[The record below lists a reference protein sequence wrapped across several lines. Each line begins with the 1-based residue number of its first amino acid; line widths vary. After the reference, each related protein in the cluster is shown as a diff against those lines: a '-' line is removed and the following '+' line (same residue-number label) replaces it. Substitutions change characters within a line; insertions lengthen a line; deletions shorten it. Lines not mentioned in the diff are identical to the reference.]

1 MRGNLAAV
9 KPVVI
14 ALNHLDIRSNNLHFS
29 ATFRCRHGAIAKY
42 FGEEKPTCNKAC
54 DYCRNPIKV
63 DTEVEHMLRGVY
75 ANSNP
80 KKRQGKTGIK
90 EDSGEV
96 DGDLYGGG
104 RRGAKQS
111 VLTTLSLK
119 QMQYNHFI
127 IISK

>member
-1 MRGNLAAV
+1 
-9 KPVVI
+9 
-14 ALNHLDIRSNNLHFS
+14 
-29 ATFRCRHGAIAKY
+29 
-42 FGEEKPTCNKAC
+42 
-54 DYCRNPIKV
+54 
-63 DTEVEHMLRGVY
+63 MLRGVY

-119 QMQYNHFI
+119 QMQYNHLLYTALIWCTKISLYSPAGGYWCYFKFAHSSTQTKQMQSRIFI
-127 IISK
+127 